1 MDNQQVIKDII
12 STILAFTGIDYK
24 INIEEDLDANLLVFD
39 IETFDSSLLIGRD
52 GENLR
57 ALQVLVK
64 IMAARKIDDNAKI
77 APFSLD
83 VNHYRKQRAVFL
95 KEIVRSFADEVELTK
110 KPVTLQS
117 MSSFERRIVHLEI
130 MKRGDKLTTESVG
143 QEPERRVVIKPISAQ
158 I

>member
-1 MDNQQVIKDII
+1 MKNTQIIKDVIF
-12 STILAFTGIDYK
+12 TILDIMGIDHN
-24 INIEEDLDANLLVFD
+24 INIEEDLDANLLVFN
-39 IETFDSSLLIGRD
+39 IETFNSSLLIGRD

-64 IMAARKIDDNAKI
+64 IMAARKAGDNAEI
-77 APFSLD
+77 IPFSLD

-95 KEIVRSFADEVELTK
+95 KETVRSFADEVELTK

-130 MKRGDKLTTESVG
+130 MKRGDKLITESIG
-143 QEPERRVVIKPISAQ
+143 EEPDRRVVIKPISV
-158 I
+158 